1 MYICQTGCCSLQSA
15 RICYTAVYCI
25 SNKRWGPLTCQKRS
39 CGAITSETA
48 STLSRVRCARIFE
61 SKICKKKFKNSAR
74 ACLSSTS
81 RAFPVWSQTPR
92 HAFRLHNLEA
102 ARLRLVQLSLFRF
115 HFSTFTFQFSF
126 DNSHLSAFTFQLS
139 VVNFHFQL
147 SFVNFYFST
156 LYLLSTF
163 TFQCL
168 LFKFHL
174 LTLTFQ
180 LEQSWGN
187 FRIVVR
193 CSAVV
198 ACNVVE
204 LGRIFEWFSI
214 WLNCYCWGNSSILE
228 GRFSKWF

>member
-1 MYICQTGCCSLQSA
+1 MYICQTGCCFLQSA

-25 SNKRWGPLTCQKRS
+25 SNKRWGPLTCQRRS

-48 STLSRVRCARIFE
+48 STLSRVRCARIFK
-61 SKICKKKFKNSAR
+61 SKICKKKVQDLCQGMFVVDLSRISSVIADTTPRLSASQLR
-74 ACLSSTS
+74 SGETEASSTFTFQISFLNFYFSIFIWQLSSVS
-81 RAFPVWSQTPR
+81 
-92 HAFRLHNLEA
+92 
-102 ARLRLVQLSLFRF
+102 F
-115 HFSTFTFQFSF
+115 HFSTFSC
-126 DNSHLSAFTFQLS
+126 
-139 VVNFHFQL
+139 QL
-147 SFVNFYFST
+147 SFFNFLLST
-156 LYLLSTF
+156 FIFQLCICQLPPFKFQLSTF

-198 ACNVVE
+198 ACNLVE
-204 LGRIFEWFSI
+204 LGRNFEWFSI
-214 WLNCYCWGNSSILE
+214 FHRSRML
-228 GRFSKWF
+228 K

>member
-1 MYICQTGCCSLQSA
+1 MYICQTGCCFLQSA
-15 RICYTAVYCI
+15 RLCYTAVYWI
-25 SNKRWGPLTCQKRS
+25 SNKRWGPLTCRRRS

-115 HFSTFTFQFSF
+115 HVSTFTFQFSF
-126 DNSHLSAFTFQLS
+126 DNFHLSAFTFQLS
-139 VVNFHFQL
+139 VDNFHFSTFFYQLLFFNFVFVNSHLSNFSCQL
-147 SFVNFYFST
+147 SLT
-156 LYLLSTF
+156 TF

-198 ACNVVE
+198 ACNLVE
-204 LGRIFEWFSI
+204 LGRNFEWFSI
-214 WLNCYCWGNSSILE
+214 FHRSRML
-228 GRFSKWF
+228 K